1 MYARAYF
8 DVKMLIFALSFIT
21 TSAGELRNGRPMKR
35 GMHVIV
41 LSSNRQAQLS
51 NLL

>member
-8 DVKMLIFALSFIT
+8 NVKMLIFAMSFIA
-21 TSAGELRNGRPMKR
+21 TSAGELRNGQPMKR
-35 GMHVIV
+35 SMQVKV

-51 NLL
+51 NSL